1 MGRIVVGIDGS
12 QGSLVA
18 LRWAGVVAAR
28 LGLPLLAVQAWQYPP
43 SAGSP
48 LGASHLPGTWR
59 SDQEVEA
66 ELRALVERELASVR
80 DLEVGVRPGHGPA
93 AAALLAAAG
102 RDTDLL
108 VVGSRGMGGFAGLL
122 VGSVSHQ
129 VTEHAPC
136 PVTVVP
142 AAEVGAEQRTAGPDE
157 NAAAAG
163 QGAADG
169 DEPTAAARAGGATP
183 PPVPRSLLVGT
194 DGSSH
199 AQHALRHAADLA
211 IRLKAGLT
219 VASVVPAAEIARDPS
234 GVLDERTAELERWT
248 RPVRDDGLDPRL
260 SVAVGDARST
270 LLETAH
276 DHGADLLVIGSRGLG
291 PIARLLLGSVAT
303 ALVAH
308 SDLPVTVVPPPR

>member
-28 LGLPLLAVQAWQYPP
+28 LGLPLLAVEAWQYPS

-80 DLEVGVRPGHGPA
+80 DLEVGVRAGHGPA

-102 RDTDLL
+102 QDTDLL

-142 AAEVGAEQRTAGPDE
+142 AADGDE
-157 NAAAAG
+157 PAAAAG
-163 QGAADG
+163 
-169 DEPTAAARAGGATP
+169 AGGATP

-219 VASVVPAAEIARDPS
+219 VASVVPAAEVARDPS

-248 RPVRDDGLDPRL
+248 RPVRDDGLVPRL

-291 PIARLLLGSVAT
+291 PITRLLLGSVAT